1 MQESNLNPL
10 SPEAAGLIGHCR
22 EAAIACLPSA
32 FAVTLGDALN
42 GLIEARPWVGPDS
55 AIELYEQAI
64 GVLRHRRGDLEAAFR
79 ERYAELSDPARD
91 KAGQTAMAQAQRP
104 GLMDEDLHYDFV
116 APETLAQAI
125 ATACKGELYSL
136 DRRLDALTGTRG
148 WQLSPVAPQLIGA
161 AAVEAMRQAGLARP
175 IRQSLLPLLAE
186 YLPQQTK
193 PVYQALNQFLA
204 ERQVLPELKLGLPT
218 KGQAGTVAA
227 VCQNWLMRQS
237 LTQPTP
243 SRGPTL
249 AQALADWRQGD
260 AEAARLLG
268 LDVEGLAAGMAIL
281 RRIEQAAG
289 LQLSA
294 ADRVALDWAAG
305 WFEARVF
312 TPAVPR
318 DWQVRLGRLQLVVLR
333 AMLQETEAVLRQ
345 ATHPV
350 RQLLDALSALA
361 GNEAAQTVAVKAEV
375 ATLIEGLQQH
385 GDDLAVGFREAL
397 AALPT
402 LEAGAAAA
410 KAGLPADAAAIEAML
425 RQALSGRRIPGAMES
440 FLLLHWPELVRQA
453 DAVEAAQLLA
463 DLIDSLEPAGWRQ
476 RRAELAASLPGL
488 LKRLQGAMRQA
499 KLADEVRDKFFGDL
513 VKCHAMLMRA
523 TQSKPAESKADP
535 DSKVA

>member
-1 MQESNLNPL
+1 MQESNRNPL

-125 ATACKGELYSL
+125 VTACKGELYSL
-136 DRRLDALTGTRG
+136 DRRLDALAGTRG
-148 WQLSPVAPQLIGA
+148 WQQSPVAPQLIGA
-161 AAVEAMRQAGLARP
+161 AALEAMRQVGLARP

-186 YLPQQTK
+186 YLPQQVK
-193 PVYQALNQFLA
+193 PVYQALNQFLL
-204 ERQVLPELKLGLPT
+204 ERQVLPELKLGLPA

-227 VCQNWLMRQS
+227 ICQNWLMRQS
-237 LTQPTP
+237 LSQPTP
-243 SRGPTL
+243 SQGPTL
-249 AQALADWRQGD
+249 TQALDNWRQGD
-260 AEAARLLG
+260 AQAARLLG
-268 LDVEGLAAGMAIL
+268 LDAEGLAGGMAIL
-281 RRIEQAAG
+281 RRIEQAASLRLG
-289 LQLSA
+289 A

-312 TPAVPR
+312 TAAVPR
-318 DWQVRLGRLQLVVLR
+318 DWQVRIGRLQLVVLR
-333 AMLQETEAVLRQ
+333 AALQEAEAVLRQ
-345 ATHPV
+345 TAHPV
-350 RQLLDALSALA
+350 RQLLDALTVLA
-361 GNEAAQTVAVKAEV
+361 GCEAAQTVVVKAQV
-375 ATLIEGLQQH
+375 ATLIEGLQQRD
-385 GDDLAVGFREAL
+385 DDLVEGFREAL
-397 AALPT
+397 AAMPT
-402 LEAGAAAA
+402 LETGATATM
-410 KAGLPADAAAIEAML
+410 PVDAAATEAML
-425 RQALSGRRIPGAMES
+425 RQALAGHRIPGAMES
-440 FLLLHWPELVRQA
+440 FLLTYWPELARQM
-453 DAVEAAQLLA
+453 DAAEAAQLLA

-488 LKRLQGAMRQA
+488 LKRLQGAMTQA

-523 TQSKPAESKADP
+523 TQSKPAEGKADP